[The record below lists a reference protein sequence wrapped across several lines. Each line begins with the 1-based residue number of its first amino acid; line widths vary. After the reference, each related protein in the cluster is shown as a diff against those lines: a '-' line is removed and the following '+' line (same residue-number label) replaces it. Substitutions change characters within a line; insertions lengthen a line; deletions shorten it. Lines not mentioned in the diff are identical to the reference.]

1 MDEENWARNGNIW
14 LVYKVAEPGIGRS
27 LLLPGIGPGFQ
38 TLEAGVYIPRKS
50 EWKETCR
57 HRCEGLLTC
66 SSLLLLFSHPVVS
79 DSLQPMDCST
89 PGFSVPHHLP
99 KFAQVHVHC
108 IGDAVQPSH
117 PLTSSSPSAL
127 SLSQISI
134 RDFSNESAVRVRWPK
149 YRSFSFSSSPSN
161 EYSGLISLR
170 ID

>member
-1 MDEENWARNGNIW
+1 MQSPSPWYWSWFSVFKPWRLEFISPEKGNGSRHVDTGVRACSHALHW
-14 LVYKVAEPGIGRS
+14 YCCSVTQSCL
-27 LLLPGIGPGFQ
+27 
-38 TLEAGVYIPRKS
+38 TLCDPRDYSKS
-50 EWKETCR
+50 
-57 HRCEGLLTC
+57 G
-66 SSLLLLFSHPVVS
+66 SP
-79 DSLQPMDCST
+79 
-89 PGFSVPHHLP
+89 VPHHLL

-108 IGDAVQPSH
+108 IGDAIQPSH

-161 EYSGLISLR
+161 EYSGMISLK